1 MSRLLPLAT
10 ALFCVA
16 LASLVACK
24 DETPPAEKVI
34 GTWAVD
40 IKAVRAAVPDDD
52 STRENTARWLDGTLL
67 PLLAQVRVVLTAD
80 QVVVSSPGGR
90 TEASTYQVEKV
101 EGDAVTL
108 VWTKNVEPASPI
120 RMTMTVTGDQ
130 ATLVS
135 SADPSRTTPLKR
147 LAAADA
153 QVSPVAPFTPV
164 APAPPAAPSPA
175 PAQP

>member
-10 ALFCVA
+10 AFVCVA

-24 DETPPAEKVI
+24 DDTPPAEKVV

-40 IKAVRAAVPDDD
+40 TEGVKAAMPADDPA
-52 STRENTARWLDGTLL
+52 RENTARWLDASLL
-67 PLLAQVRVVLTAD
+67 PLLAQVRVVLTAG

-90 TEASTYQVEKV
+90 TETSTYQVEKV
-101 EGDAVTL
+101 EGDAVTV
-108 VWTKNVEPASPI
+108 VWTRNVAPAPPI
-120 RMTMTVTGDQ
+120 RVTMTVTGDR

-135 SADPSRTTPLKR
+135 SADPNRTTPLNR

-153 QVSPVAPFTPV
+153 QVSPV